1 MKLRLGLVILLFLPL
16 LMKGQSTPESTV
28 FYSKG
33 KMHVKFRAGTGDDI
47 DGSKSKST
55 TLYVKGSAEFA
66 DGSGIVQLG
75 RTELTGDFINGKDP
89 DATGVDAD
97 YLNLFKDPTAT
108 ANAGVVAF
116 IGRDNKQTIRRSAAL
131 LALPKGSQKNK
142 NYITF
147 PTLRIEKETAGT
159 LDPRTHGFVAV
170 DSSAAVVVNNLVA
183 PLNADNAL
191 GTSRFVVEGGY
202 NNVAPYTK
210 LNMGQALIVND
221 GEINPTGVNTDLV
234 GYSQMNLTMYK
245 YNSESDE
252 DGSNFSA
259 NHEVASVPSGGN
271 TLRNGDKKNYLT
283 GFTPPFKEMG
293 NDYLMYHVLMKPDQ
307 TSLTSGKGT
316 IQDPNYRMKAGYG
329 YFMTMDLTD
338 YDNDIINYRWSAP
351 LSTMAVNEKNRARGK
366 FEFSRR
372 LMREYFNNGGVT
384 NPGSTDYM
392 KDFSRFAAVNDLSN
406 TTKGTKV
413 GGWSGI
419 YVDWPDFGRDK
430 IEYISTEK
438 FSVADVEVSLERGLN
453 FLGNPFMAPI
463 SLNPLLGL
471 GYNNVM
477 TVNDPS
483 KYAGVDVS
491 ANFIDVSEL
500 FGTGVKASL
509 DHNNVDNIIRSKYW
523 VVNTALI
530 HYSANKYHMTVNYD
544 YVSTD
549 GTTAVAG
556 TGDRNSAVKTI
567 NDPANFLIAPMQMFI
582 LQTNKAFDI
591 KLSPKLRTF
600 GTTRFLKNASAN
612 SGLLSDFF
620 VVEVASTLDNT
631 ADRTAVVLRDG
642 AQMDSND
649 LFDTAK
655 SFTTAITE
663 PDQPDPEKKNSKS
676 EAVVYPQE
684 GSTYVYTKSSDGTG
698 MLGNA
703 VPLNVKE
710 LALYVTPPATQQ
722 TMKLN
727 FINLENV
734 TAVSNVWLIDKY
746 ENNKTVKLTPGYVY
760 EYSSGPSDLR
770 DVAENRFILRFYGDN
785 EDIVKEESPITCY
798 YNTSILH
805 ILGLNENDL
814 DSSLQIFDMQGRL
827 VGKTTINNYPSFEY
841 PKSLSLGTYIV
852 KISGKRN
859 FTAKFVNLQN

>member
-33 KMHVKFRAGTGDDI
+33 KMHVKFNSSYTSGETTG
-47 DGSKSKST
+47 ST
-55 TLYVKGSAEFA
+55 TLYIKGSAEFS
-66 DGSGIVQLG
+66 DGSGIVQNG

-89 DATGVDAD
+89 DATGVDPD

-116 IGRDNKQTIRRSAAL
+116 IGKDNKQTIRRSDALIAL
-131 LALPKGSQKNK
+131 LKGSQKNK

-147 PTLRIEKETAGT
+147 PTLRIEKTTTVG
-159 LDPRTHGFVAV
+159 LDPREYGFVAV

-183 PLNADNAL
+183 PLNLSNTL

-202 NNVAPYTK
+202 DVTTPQK
-210 LNMGQALIVND
+210 LNIGQALIVND
-221 GEINPTGVNTDLV
+221 GELASVGPDPTDLV

-245 YNSESDE
+245 YNSVADD

-259 NHEVASVPSGGN
+259 NHEVASVPVGGN
-271 TLRNGDKKNYLT
+271 TLRDGNKKNYLT
-283 GFTPPFKEMG
+283 GFTSPFKEMG

-316 IQDPNYRMKAGYG
+316 ITDPNYKMKAGYG

-338 YDNDIINYRWSAP
+338 YDNDMIDYRWSDP
-351 LSTMAVNEKNRARGK
+351 SLTTLGIKAVNRARGG

-372 LMREYFNNGGVT
+372 LLAQHFNAGGVT

-392 KDFSRFAAVNDLSN
+392 KDFTRFTANAGDV
-406 TTKGTKV
+406 KA

-419 YVDWPDFGRDK
+419 YTDWPDFGRDR
-430 IEYISTEK
+430 IELINTEK
-438 FSVADVEVSLERGLN
+438 FSVADVDIELEQGLN

-477 TVNDPS
+477 TVDDS
-483 KYAGVDVS
+483 KYAGVDAGS
-491 ANFIDVSEL
+491 NFIDVSEL

-509 DHNNVDNIIRSKYW
+509 DHNTTDNIIRSKYW
-523 VVNTALI
+523 IVNTALI
-530 HYSANKYHMTVNYD
+530 HYSAYKYHMTVNYD
-544 YVSTD
+544 YISAQAGSTPV
-549 GTTAVAG
+549 GGSVEN
-556 TGDRNSAVKTI
+556 NSRVI
-567 NDPANFLIAPMQMFI
+567 DNPANFLIAPMQMFI
-582 LQTNKAFDI
+582 LQTNKAFNI

-600 GTTRFLKNASAN
+600 GTTRFLKNATTDTS
-612 SGLLSDFF
+612 LLSDFF
-620 VVEVASTLDNT
+620 VVEVASTLDKT
-631 ADRTAVVLRDG
+631 ADRTAVVLRDK
-642 AQMDSND
+642 AQMDSKD
-649 LFDTAK
+649 LYDTSK
-655 SFTTAITE
+655 SFTKSIT
-663 PDQPDPEKKNSKS
+663 QPDAESKTTKS
-676 EAVVYPQE
+676 EAVVYPEE
-684 GSTYVYTKSSDGTG
+684 GSSYVYTKSSDGVG

-727 FINLENV
+727 FINMENV

-760 EYSSGPSDLR
+760 EYSSGPSDLK
-770 DVAENRFILRFYGDN
+770 DVAENRFILRFYGDD

-798 YNTSILH
+798 YNTSILY

-841 PKSLSLGTYIV
+841 PKSLSLGTYVV

>member
-1 MKLRLGLVILLFLPL
+1 MKLQLGLVILLFLPL

-66 DGSGIVQLG
+66 DGSGIIQLG

-89 DATGVDAD
+89 DATGVDVD

-108 ANAGVVAF
+108 ANAGVIAF
-116 IGRDNKQTIRRSAAL
+116 IGKDNKQTIRRSDAL
-131 LALPKGSQKNK
+131 LALQKGSQKNK

-147 PTLRIEKETAGT
+147 PTLRIEKTTTAG
-159 LDPRTHGFVAV
+159 LDPRTYGFVAV

-183 PLNADNAL
+183 PLNAGNTL

-202 NNVAPYTK
+202 DGTNFQK

-221 GEINPTGVNTDLV
+221 GEIDDTDVNTDLV
-234 GYSQMNLTMYK
+234 GYSQVNLTMYK
-245 YNSESDE
+245 YNGAADD
-252 DGSNFSA
+252 DGAHFNA
-259 NHEVASVPSGGN
+259 DHTVQNRGAN
-271 TLRNGDKKNYLT
+271 TLRNADNKNYLT

-316 IQDPNYRMKAGYG
+316 ITDPNYKMKAGLG

-338 YDNDIINYRWSAP
+338 YDNDIIDYRWSDP
-351 LSTMAVNEKNRARGK
+351 LLTSLRIKAANRARGK

-372 LMREYFNNGGVT
+372 LLAEHFNGGGVA

-392 KDFSRFAAVNDLSN
+392 KDFTRFTAN
-406 TTKGTKV
+406 TGDVKV

-419 YVDWPDFGRDK
+419 YKDWPDFGRDK
-430 IEYISTEK
+430 IELIDTEK
-438 FSVADVEVSLERGLN
+438 FSVDDVTIGLEPGLN

-471 GYNNVM
+471 GYNNVA
-477 TVNDPS
+477 TVDDS
-483 KYAGVDVS
+483 KYAGVD
-491 ANFIDVSEL
+491 AATNFIDVSEL

-509 DHNNVDNIIRSKYW
+509 DHNTTDNIIRSKYW

-530 HYSANKYHMTVNYD
+530 HYSAYKYHMTVNYD
-544 YVSTD
+544 YISAQAGSTPVGGSVED
-549 GTTAVAG
+549 
-556 TGDRNSAVKTI
+556 NSRVIA
-567 NDPANFLIAPMQMFI
+567 NPASFLIAPMQMFI

-600 GTTRFLKNASAN
+600 GTTRFLKNATTTDTS
-612 SGLLSDFF
+612 LLSDFF
-620 VVEVASTLDNT
+620 VVEVASTLDKT
-631 ADRTAVVLRDG
+631 ADRTAIVLRDK
-642 AQMDSND
+642 AQMDSKD
-649 LFDTAK
+649 LYDTSK
-655 SFTTAITE
+655 SFTKSIT
-663 PDQPDPEKKNSKS
+663 QPDAETKSSSTKS
-676 EAVVYPQE
+676 EAVVYPEE
-684 GSTYVYTKSSDGTG
+684 GSSYVYTKSSDGIG

-760 EYSSGPSDLR
+760 EYSSGPSDLK

>member
-16 LMKGQSTPESTV
+16 LMKGQSPVV

-33 KMHVKFRAGTGDDI
+33 KMHVKFNSSYTTGEAS
-47 DGSKSKST
+47 GST
-55 TLYVKGSAEFA
+55 TLYIKGSAEFS
-66 DGSGIVQLG
+66 DGSGIVQKG

-89 DATGVDAD
+89 DAVGAETD
-97 YLNLFKDPTAT
+97 YLNLFKDPEADP
-108 ANAGVVAF
+108 NKGVIAF
-116 IGRDNKQTIRRSAAL
+116 IGADNKQTIRRSDAL
-131 LALPKGSQKNK
+131 LLLQKGSQKNK
-142 NYITF
+142 NYIKF
-147 PTLRIEKETAGT
+147 PTLRIEKTTTAG

-183 PLNADNAL
+183 PLNASNAL

-202 NNVAPYTK
+202 DATTPQK
-210 LNMGQALIVND
+210 LNIGQALIVND
-221 GEINPTGVNTDLV
+221 GEINSTGVNTDLL

-245 YNSESDE
+245 YSNTED
-252 DGSNFSA
+252 DGSNFGA
-259 NHEVASVPSGGN
+259 NHEVISVPSGGN

-283 GFTPPFKEMG
+283 GFTPPFKELG
-293 NDYLMYHVLMKPDQ
+293 NDYFMYHVLMKPDQ

-316 IQDPNYRMKAGYG
+316 IQDPNYKMKAGLG

-351 LSTMAVNEKNRARGK
+351 LSTMEINEKNRARGG

-372 LMREYFNNGGVT
+372 LLAQHFNAGGVANPNST
-384 NPGSTDYM
+384 NYM
-392 KDFSRFAAVNDLSN
+392 KDFTRFTANPGDVKA
-406 TTKGTKV
+406 

-430 IEYISTEK
+430 IEYINTEK
-438 FSVADVEVSLERGLN
+438 FTVTDVDISLERGLN

-477 TVNDPS
+477 TVTDPS

-491 ANFIDVSEL
+491 TNFIDVSEL

-556 TGDRNSAVKTI
+556 IGDRDNTTKTI

-612 SGLLSDFF
+612 SSLLSDFF

-642 AQMDSND
+642 AQMESTD
-649 LFDTAK
+649 LFDTTK

-663 PDQPDPEKKNSKS
+663 PDPENKNSKS
-676 EAVVYPQE
+676 EAVVYPEQ
-684 GSTYVYTKSSDGTG
+684 GSTYVYTKSSDGNG

-785 EDIVKEESPITCY
+785 EDIIKEESPITCY

>member
-89 DATGVDAD
+89 DATGVDVD

-108 ANAGVVAF
+108 ANAGVIAF
-116 IGRDNKQTIRRSAAL
+116 IGVDNKQTIRRSDAL
-131 LALPKGSQKNK
+131 LALLKGSQKNK
-142 NYITF
+142 NYIAF
-147 PTLRIEKETAGT
+147 PTLRIEKTTSST
-159 LDPRTHGFVAV
+159 LDPRQYGFVAV

-183 PLNADNAL
+183 PLNAANAL

-202 NNVAPYTK
+202 DNTAPAPNPQK
-210 LNMGQALIVND
+210 LNIGQALIIND
-221 GEINPTGVNTDLV
+221 GEITSTGVNTDLL

-245 YNSESDE
+245 YSNTED
-252 DGSNFSA
+252 DGSNFGA
-259 NHEVASVPSGGN
+259 NHEVISVPSGGN

-283 GFTPPFKEMG
+283 GFTPPFKELG
-293 NDYLMYHVLMKPDQ
+293 NDYFMYHVLMKPDQ

-316 IQDPNYRMKAGYG
+316 IQDPNYKMKAGLG

-351 LSTMAVNEKNRARGK
+351 LSTMEINEKNRARGG

-372 LMREYFNNGGVT
+372 LLAQHFNAGGVANPNST
-384 NPGSTDYM
+384 NYM
-392 KDFSRFAAVNDLSN
+392 KDFTRFTANPGDVKA
-406 TTKGTKV
+406 

-419 YVDWPDFGRDK
+419 YVDWPDFGRDR
-430 IEYISTEK
+430 IEYIETEK
-438 FSVADVEVSLERGLN
+438 FTVTDVDISLERGLN

-477 TVNDPS
+477 TVTDPS

-491 ANFIDVSEL
+491 TNFIDVSEL

-556 TGDRNSAVKTI
+556 IGDRDNTTKTI

-612 SGLLSDFF
+612 SSLLSDFF

-642 AQMDSND
+642 AQMESTD
-649 LFDTAK
+649 LFDTTK

-663 PDQPDPEKKNSKS
+663 PDPENKNSKS
-676 EAVVYPQE
+676 EAVVYPEQ
-684 GSTYVYTKSSDGTG
+684 GSTYVYTKSSDGNG

-785 EDIVKEESPITCY
+785 EDIIKEESPITCY